1 MTKKSPSRLARD
13 AAKKAGDL
21 KELEKLNKLKEQR
34 QLDVI
39 KSKSDKA
46 LKELEEFYANNKTWD
61 DLENNIFRPMA
72 DMLYKNS
79 ADLVGL
85 LSTPRLVEFMHK
97 EGFGETL
104 LRVKTIQKDFED
116 FAHELLAIHRLHE
129 GKTGNAKDAEE
140 MSECISIF
148 GKYDAFKVKYFAI
161 IEPNWADISVTI
173 GKAMQE
179 MEKADAQNPNIITD
193 VIAKEA

>member
-13 AAKKAGDL
+13 AAKK
-21 KELEKLNKLKEQR
+21 ENKLKE
-34 QLDVI
+34 LDEL
-39 KSKSDKA
+39 KAKSDA
-46 LKELEEFYANNKTWD
+46 AIKELEEFYANNKTWD
-61 DLENNIFRPMA
+61 ELENNIFRPMA

-79 ADLVGL
+79 SDLVGL

-104 LRVKTIQKDFED
+104 LRVKTIQKDFDD
-116 FAHELLAIHRLHE
+116 FAQELLAIHKLHE
-129 GKTGNAKDAEE
+129 GKSGNAKDAEE
-140 MSECISIF
+140 MSECIAIF